1 MDRRTYGL
9 SWMDFKRI
17 AHKKTLS
24 SLCNVMSM
32 SSCPTS
38 ISVSRLGSQFIQ
50 RTHYDWPK
58 TGIYQVSWAKSFS
71 SCFFCP
77 VVWAQWST
85 FFVFHI
91 ILIYAEIMIRFW
103 KEWWTIFMYGFYTF
117 YSLSFFL
124 SSVIKFKAIVFKLNI
139 SLNILRVGFKGLW
152 KIICTQLSIYHHV
165 TP

>member
-1 MDRRTYGL
+1 MDWRTYGL

-17 AHKKTLS
+17 AHKKKTLS

-71 SCFFCP
+71 SCFCP
-77 VVWAQWST
+77 VVRAQWST

-103 KEWWTIFMYGFYTF
+103 KEWWTIFCMVFIRF
-117 YSLSFFL
+117 IVCRFFFFVL
-124 SSVIKFKAIVFKLNI
+124 
-139 SLNILRVGFKGLW
+139 G
-152 KIICTQLSIYHHV
+152 H
-165 TP
+165 